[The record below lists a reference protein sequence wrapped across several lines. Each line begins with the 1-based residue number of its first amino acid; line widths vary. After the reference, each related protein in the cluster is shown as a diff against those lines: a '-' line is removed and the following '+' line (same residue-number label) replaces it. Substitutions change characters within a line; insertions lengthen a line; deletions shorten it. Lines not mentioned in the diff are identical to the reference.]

1 MSFPDLF
8 KLEKLQILAYSDLE
22 RMKKVGQTF
31 EAMFNPQSIS
41 QTVRNELAPSQ
52 GLNSGTQ
59 TASFIRSEPSSLQLN
74 LLLDGTNVGALGLT
88 TMLFGSKTVQ
98 QRVKDF
104 LDLAYSVQG
113 PTHEPNFLKVV
124 WGKFIFECR
133 LKSVTVSYTSFD
145 RSGGPLR
152 AELALELEADS
163 DPEKQLRQLALSSPD
178 VSHSRVV
185 RRCDTLPLLTA
196 EVYGT
201 SVHYLRVARANGL
214 SHFRGLVPGQILL
227 FPPLAK

>member
-214 SHFRGLVPGQILL
+214 SHFRDLVPGQILL